1 MSESDNKRFCSRNT
15 IEEFLGGGYAEPID
29 LSTIDNSIVNNDNS
43 INNNDEPFQKR
54 SRQTADQIIDEKDGI
69 LYDILNITHPFFNL
83 RDEFN
88 TISIFFSS
96 NNDKHPEFKQL
107 LVQYVSNAVTTQD
120 IKKAIEL
127 KTIIMQFIADKLN
140 N

>member
-1 MSESDNKRFCSRNT
+1 MSDPDNKRFCSRNT
-15 IEEFLGGGYAEPID
+15 IEEFLGGGYADPID
-29 LSTIDNSIVNNDNS
+29 LSTIDDSIINN
-43 INNNDEPFQKR
+43 NNNDEPSQKR
-54 SRQTADQIIDEKDGI
+54 SRQTADQIFNQKDGI

-88 TISIFFSS
+88 TISTFFSL
-96 NNDKHPEFKQL
+96 NNDKYPEFKQL

-127 KTIIMQFIADKLN
+127 KTIIMQFIADKTN
-140 N
+140 K